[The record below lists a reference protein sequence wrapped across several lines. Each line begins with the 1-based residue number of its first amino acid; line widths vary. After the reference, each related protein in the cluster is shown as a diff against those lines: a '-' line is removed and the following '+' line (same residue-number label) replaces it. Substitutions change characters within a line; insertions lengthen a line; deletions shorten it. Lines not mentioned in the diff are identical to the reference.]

1 MADMHRYQVQCICST
16 AWSIANAVVVVFKS
30 QRYVQEQPQLT
41 KHLPDYFVLSSLNRS
56 HGTLFCSRFRTE
68 GRCSEK
74 HLCKK
79 YNDFRPTSCKIH
91 AELDMPFA
99 NFNRLKLKA
108 SLSLPPSPFDVSAI
122 FYSCVFL
129 YLLIIQH
136 FQQLKSGVFIW
147 IPFVPLVLQMHASSL
162 PGHVACFRFTANHCW
177 IETTLRANR
186 SPQHTHETWLCT
198 CCAWICLCIVLR
210 WSESDMISCVTHG
223 DDIWCPSSFM
233 TAQRGRTL
241 PPQSILIPPL
251 SPCQSHQ

>member
-16 AWSIANAVVVVFKS
+16 AWFIANAVVVVFKS

-108 SLSLPPSPFDVSAI
+108 SLSLPPSPYDVSAI

-136 FQQLKSGVFIW
+136 FQHLKSGVASGFPLCLWCSRCMPPHYQGMLPASVSQLITAESKQ
-147 IPFVPLVLQMHASSL
+147 IFVLIVQHNILMKHGCVHA
-162 PGHVACFRFTANHCW
+162 V
-177 IETTLRANR
+177 
-186 SPQHTHETWLCT
+186 HEFVS
-198 CCAWICLCIVLR
+198 A
-210 WSESDMISCVTHG
+210 
-223 DDIWCPSSFM
+223 
-233 TAQRGRTL
+233 
-241 PPQSILIPPL
+241 
-251 SPCQSHQ
+251 